1 MSDTGEISND
11 HPEDCF
17 HCKIKSIQ
25 FGSGTTPSKRR
36 TNQAVKKT
44 GNSWE
49 KGIVKDE
56 RGMPY
61 LNPGT
66 VEPMPIKTFVEN
78 RHKIEENK
86 RKALQSRPQE
96 G

>member
-1 MSDTGEISND
+1 MTDTDGTSN

-25 FGSGTTPSKRR
+25 FGPSATPSRR
-36 TNQAVKKT
+36 RNNQPVKKT

-49 KGIVKDE
+49 KGIVTDD

-78 RHKIEENK
+78 RRKIEENK
-86 RKALQSRPQE
+86 RQALQSRPQE

>member
-1 MSDTGEISND
+1 MSDTAETSD
-11 HPEDCF
+11 HPADCF
-17 HCKIKSIQ
+17 HCKIKTIQ
-25 FGSGTTPSKRR
+25 VSPQATPSR
-36 TNQAVKKT
+36 TRASQPVKKT

-49 KGIVKDE
+49 KGIVRDE

-78 RHKIEENK
+78 RRKIEENK
-86 RKALQSRPQE
+86 RQALQTPQE